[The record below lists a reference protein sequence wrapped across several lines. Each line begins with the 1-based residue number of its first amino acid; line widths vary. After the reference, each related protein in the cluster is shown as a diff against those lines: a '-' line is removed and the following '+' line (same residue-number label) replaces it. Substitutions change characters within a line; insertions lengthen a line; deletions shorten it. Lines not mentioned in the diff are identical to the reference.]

1 MPVNTSKR
9 NTSEAAWLRAVVETA
24 VDGVILIDADGHV
37 LMFNPACESLFQY
50 QADEVIGENV
60 KMLMPGH
67 YRDAHDGYLQNF
79 HRSGER
85 KIIGI
90 GREVVGQRKDGSTFP
105 MHLSVGE
112 AKQDEGSSIFVG
124 IVHDLTEHER
134 VERVLRES
142 AARLRAVVDTAVDG
156 VILID
161 ARGLIMKF
169 NPACEKLFKYGTAEV
184 IGQNVRMLMPAPY
197 RVEHDGY
204 IRNFLQTG
212 ERKIIG
218 IGRDVVGQ
226 RKDGTT
232 FPMHLSVGEAKQD
245 GESIFVGIIQD
256 LTARVEAE
264 QAIRDS
270 ERSFRLLVESLTD
283 YAVYMLDLEGR
294 VTTWNSGAE
303 RIKQY
308 TAAEILGRNF
318 REFYDQEERLNG
330 EPERNLAVV
339 RREGRYEAE
348 AWRVRKD
355 GSRFWAGV
363 VIDPVRNEHG
373 QLLGYAKVTRDVT
386 ERRRAEQNIREAA
399 ARIDTVVQTAVDG
412 VIWIDAAGCIQMF
425 NPACEK
431 LFGYLAEEVF
441 GHNVKMLMPAPY
453 RDEHDRYLDN
463 FHRTGE
469 KKIIGIG
476 REVVGQRKDG
486 STFPMDLS
494 VGEAKQ
500 DGESIFVGIIH
511 DLTGRKRTEEQLIQ
525 AQKMEAVGQLS
536 GGIAH
541 DFNNLLTVIVGNAE
555 YLGEQLT
562 LREDLKRLA
571 DDICSAGERGAELTQ
586 RLLAFGRKQ
595 TLRPVE
601 TECNRLLDSMHKL
614 LRRTMRED
622 IEIVTDF
629 DPDLRIAFA
638 DPAQLESAILNL
650 ALNAQDAM
658 ASGGRLCIT
667 TANASLD
674 NQDHNLHPEVRSN
687 DYVLVAVTDNGEG
700 MSKPVLDRVFEPFFT
715 TKDVGKGSGLGLS
728 MVYGFAKQSNGHVAI
743 YSEPGL
749 GTTVRMYLPALAAA
763 AKEAGPLPRT
773 DTEILS
779 PSCAETIFI
788 VEDDP
793 FVRSYAVMSL
803 RSLGYRVTAAV
814 DGNDALRQLGTD
826 MHVDLLFTDIV
837 MPGGINGWEL
847 ADLACRAR
855 PELRVL
861 LTSGYALETLSANG
875 HLRDGSAIL
884 AKPYR
889 KAELARR
896 LREALSAPVSLG
908 APVRALRN

>member
-24 VDGVILIDADGHV
+24 VDGVILIDADGRV

-60 KMLMPGH
+60 KMLMPGQ
-67 YRDAHDGYLQNF
+67 YRDAHDGYLRNF
-79 HRSGER
+79 HRTGER

-90 GREVVGQRKDGSTFP
+90 GREVIGQRKDGSTFP

-142 AARLRAVVDTAVDG
+142 AARLRAVVETAVDG

-161 ARGLIMKF
+161 AQGLIMKF
-169 NPACEKLFKYGTAEV
+169 NPACEKLFKYGADEV

-197 RVEHDGY
+197 RSEHDGY
-204 IRNFLQTG
+204 IRNFLTSG
-212 ERKIIG
+212 ER
-218 IGRDVVGQ
+218 
-226 RKDGTT
+226 
-232 FPMHLSVGEAKQD
+232 
-245 GESIFVGIIQD
+245 
-256 LTARVEAE
+256 
-264 QAIRDS
+264 
-270 ERSFRLLVESLTD
+270 
-283 YAVYMLDLEGR
+283 
-294 VTTWNSGAE
+294 
-303 RIKQY
+303 
-308 TAAEILGRNF
+308 
-318 REFYDQEERLNG
+318 
-330 EPERNLAVV
+330 
-339 RREGRYEAE
+339 
-348 AWRVRKD
+348 
-355 GSRFWAGV
+355 
-363 VIDPVRNEHG
+363 
-373 QLLGYAKVTRDVT
+373 
-386 ERRRAEQNIREAA
+386 
-399 ARIDTVVQTAVDG
+399 
-412 VIWIDAAGCIQMF
+412 
-425 NPACEK
+425 
-431 LFGYLAEEVF
+431 
-441 GHNVKMLMPAPY
+441 
-453 RDEHDRYLDN
+453 
-463 FHRTGE
+463 
-469 KKIIGIG
+469 KIIGIG

-562 LREDLKRLA
+562 SREDLKRIA

-586 RLLAFGRKQ
+586 RLLAFSRKQ

-629 DPDLRIAFA
+629 DPDLQVAFA

-658 ASGGRLCIT
+658 GSGGRLSIT

-687 DYVLVAVTDNGEG
+687 DYVLIAVTDNGEG

-728 MVYGFAKQSNGHVAI
+728 MVYGFAKQSNGHVSI

-749 GTTVRMYLPALAAA
+749 GTTVRMYLPALPAK
-763 AKEAGPLPRT
+763 AKEVALPSRA
-773 DTEILS
+773 DVEIS
-779 PSCAETIFI
+779 PSGAETIFI

-814 DGNDALRQLGTD
+814 DGNDALQQLGTG

-847 ADLACRAR
+847 AELARKVR

-861 LTSGYALETLSANG
+861 LTSGYALETLNAHG

-884 AKPYR
+884 PKPYR

-896 LREALSAPVSLG
+896 LREALGAPVSWG
-908 APVRALRN
+908 APVRAVRN